1 MKHSMYFLVGALLL
15 SLCACVTALKPT
27 SVGVEVSDQAS
38 EECKNLGA
46 VYGDSTWGGGVS
58 SENAMKNQVAER
70 GGNFLVI
77 ITDETGIAYLCP
89 MPGGDMQMAE

>member
-1 MKHSMYFLVGALLL
+1 LL
-15 SLCACVTALKPT
+15 SLCACVTTLKPT